1 MCGGFESRSVETI
14 VKAGIFIEANQ
25 SVLNSELMMRLKQLK
40 LFIGISKLLL
50 LLVPGNCV
58 YAQIGQA
65 GSPSQGTQ
73 ANPLPLSGRTAQS
86 GSVTAVQTPIAGTT
100 TSVNTINSTIQVQGP
115 FAGSALS
122 IVKKP
127 FSGKLSLMEA
137 IQRGLGYNLGAVSGS
152 QAVRQAQGQS
162 RTIRSALLPN
172 LNGAVNETVE
182 QVNLQAIG
190 VRIKTPVPGFTV
202 PSLVGP
208 FNFIDFRAHL
218 SQTIADST
226 SWNNYRSSRE
236 VVHSSEYLAKD
247 ARDLVVLAV
256 AGQYLEVIA
265 AQARVRS
272 AQAQL
277 ETANALYE
285 QTFQMKSVGVV
296 AQIDVNRSQVQA
308 LTQKQRLTSLQN
320 NLAKLKIALAR
331 SIGLPPT
338 DQYDVTDDVPFS
350 PAPQLSLE
358 DALKQAFQ
366 ERSDLKA
373 AQAQVRAAE
382 RVRAAAR
389 GERLPSVAV
398 NADYGVIGT
407 TPSQSHGTFSVTG
420 TLRIPLWQGGRT
432 EGDIEQAGAALAQR
446 RSELEDLKSQIEAEV
461 RNDYLDL
468 LASANQVEVASKNL
482 ETGKQ
487 TLELS
492 RQRLQAGIAAAVE
505 VVQAEDGVASA
516 ELDYINSIFA
526 HNLAKLSL
534 ARSLGRAGDDLQQ
547 FIEFH

>member
-1 MCGGFESRSVETI
+1 
-14 VKAGIFIEANQ
+14 
-25 SVLNSELMMRLKQLK
+25 MMRLKLLK
-40 LFIGISKLLL
+40 HRPVFAGIFMLLPF
-50 LLVPGNCV
+50 VIPGNYIC
-58 YAQIGQA
+58 AQIGQA
-65 GSPSQGTQ
+65 GSPSSGTQ
-73 ANPLPLSGRTAQS
+73 ANPLPLSGRTGQS
-86 GSVTAVQTPIAGTT
+86 GSVTAIQTPISGTT
-100 TSVNTINSTIQVQGP
+100 TSINTINSTIQVQGP

-122 IVKKP
+122 VIKKP

-162 RTIRSALLPN
+162 RSIRSALLPN
-172 LNGAVNETVE
+172 LNGAINETVE
-182 QVNLQAIG
+182 QVNLQALGI
-190 VRIKTPVPGFTV
+190 RIKTPVPGFTV

-226 SWNNYRSSRE
+226 AWNNYRSARE
-236 VVHSSEYLAKD
+236 TVRSSEYLAKD

-285 QTFQMKSVGVV
+285 QTSQMKSAGLV

-320 NLAKLKIALAR
+320 NLAKLKIGLAR
-331 SIGLPPT
+331 SIGLAPT
-338 DQYDVTDDVPFS
+338 DQYDITDDVPFS
-350 PAPQLSLE
+350 PAPQLALE

-366 ERSDLKA
+366 QRSDLKA

-382 RVRAAAR
+382 RERAAAR

-446 RSELEDLKSQIEAEV
+446 RAELEDVKSQIEAEV

-468 LASANQVEVASKNL
+468 LASASQVEVAGKNL

-492 RQRLQAGIAAAVE
+492 RQRLQAGIATEVE
-505 VVQAEDGVASA
+505 VVQAQDGVASA

-534 ARSLGRAGDDLQQ
+534 ARSLGSAGDNLQQ

>member
-1 MCGGFESRSVETI
+1 MGLEEAGCSPREFVRLSHI
-14 VKAGIFIEANQ
+14 VGC
-25 SVLNSELMMRLKQLK
+25 ELMKFMMRLKPLK
-40 LFIGISKLLL
+40 QRQVCLGILMLLPL
-50 LLVPGNCV
+50 LIPGNYVC
-58 YAQIGQA
+58 AQTGQTA
-65 GSPSQGTQ
+65 SPSPGTQ
-73 ANPLPLSGRTAQS
+73 ANTLPLSGRTGQS
-86 GSVTAVQTPIAGTT
+86 GSVTTIQTPISGTT
-100 TSVNTINSTIQVQGP
+100 TSVNTINSAIQVQGP

-137 IQRGLGYNLGAVSGS
+137 IQRGLGYNLGAVNVS

-162 RTIRSALLPN
+162 RSIRSALLPN
-172 LNGAVNETVE
+172 LNGAINETVE
-182 QVNLQAIG
+182 QIDLQALGI
-190 VRIKTPVPGFTV
+190 RINTPVPGFTI
-202 PSLVGP
+202 PSVVGP

-226 SWNNYRSSRE
+226 ALNNYRSARE
-236 VVHSSEYLAKD
+236 IIRSSDYLAKD

-256 AGQYLEVIA
+256 AGQYLEIIA

-285 QTFQMKSVGVV
+285 QTSQMKFAGVV

-320 NLAKLKIALAR
+320 NLAKLKIGLAR

-338 DQYDVTDDVPFS
+338 DQYDITDDVPFS
-350 PAPQLSLE
+350 PAPELTLE

-366 ERSDLKA
+366 QRSDLKA

-382 RVRAAAR
+382 KARAAAR

-432 EGDIEQAGAALAQR
+432 EGDIEQAGAALAERQA
-446 RSELEDLKSQIEAEV
+446 ELEDLKSQIEAEV

-468 LASANQVEVASKNL
+468 LASASQVEVAAKNL

-492 RQRLQAGIAAAVE
+492 RQRLQVGVAAAVE
-505 VVQAEDGVASA
+505 IVQAQDGVASA
-516 ELDYINSIFA
+516 ELDYINSVFA

-534 ARSLGRAGDDLQQ
+534 ARSLGRAGDNLQQ